1 VTLTLSDVD
10 STDRPDPTEPGESTE
25 PGPRAE
31 RPRRRSFPAEY
42 KARIL
47 AEYDAAPRGQ
57 RGAILRR
64 EGLYDTHLI
73 HWRKAA
79 AAGATNALSPRR
91 ADPRDKEIAELRAR
105 AERAEADLDR
115 TRTALEIV
123 GKAHELLEKL
133 SESTGTPKPPR
144 R

>member
-1 VTLTLSDVD
+1 MTLTLSDVD
-10 STDRPDPTEPGESTE
+10 STDRPDPAGSE

-31 RPRRRSFPAEY
+31 RPQRRSFTAAY

-47 AEYDAAPRGQ
+47 AEYDAAPRGE

-73 HWRKAA
+73 GWRKTA
-79 AAGATNALSPRR
+79 AAGARSALQPRKV
-91 ADPRDKEIAELRAR
+91 DPRDKEIAELRAR

-123 GKAHELLEKL
+123 GKAQELLQKL
-133 SESTGTPKPPR
+133 SESTGTPKPPQR
-144 R
+144 

>member
-10 STDRPDPTEPGESTE
+10 STDPTEPGESTE
-25 PGPRAE
+25 TGPRAE
-31 RPRRRSFPAEY
+31 RPRRRSFTAEY

-73 HWRKAA
+73 GWRKAA
-79 AAGATNALSPRR
+79 AAGVTDALSPRR
-91 ADPRDKEIAELRAR
+91 PDPRDREIEQLRAR

-123 GKAHELLEKL
+123 GKAQELLQKL
-133 SESTGTPKPPR
+133 SESTDTRKPPQR
-144 R
+144 

>member
-1 VTLTLSDVD
+1 MTLSDVD

-25 PGPRAE
+25 AGPRAE
-31 RPRRRSFPAEY
+31 RPRRRSFTAEY

-79 AAGATNALSPRR
+79 AAGAADALSPRR

-115 TRTALEIV
+115 TRTALDIV

-144 R
+144 S

>member
-1 VTLTLSDVD
+1 MTLTLSDVD
-10 STDRPDPTEPGESTE
+10 STDRPDPTELGESTE

-31 RPRRRSFPAEY
+31 RPRRRSFTAEY

-57 RGAILRR
+57 RGVILRR

-79 AAGATNALSPRR
+79 PPAP
-91 ADPRDKEIAELRAR
+91 P
-105 AERAEADLDR
+105 
-115 TRTALEIV
+115 
-123 GKAHELLEKL
+123 
-133 SESTGTPKPPR
+133 TP
-144 R
+144 

>member
-10 STDRPDPTEPGESTE
+10 STNRPDSTGSDD
-25 PGPRAE
+25 GPRTT
-31 RPRRRSFPAEY
+31 RPRRRSFSAEY

-47 AEYDAAPRGQ
+47 AEYDTAPHGERGV
-57 RGAILRR
+57 ILRR

-73 HWRKAA
+73 GWRKTA
-79 AAGATNALSPRR
+79 AAGTTNAPQPRKL
-91 ADPRDKEIAELRAR
+91 DPRDKEIAQLRAR

-115 TRTALEIV
+115 TRTALEIM

-133 SESTGTPKPPR
+133 SESTDTPKPPQR
-144 R
+144 

>member
-1 VTLTLSDVD
+1 MTLTLSDVD
-10 STDRPDPTEPGESTE
+10 STNRPDPTGSDD
-25 PGPRAE
+25 GPRTE
-31 RPRRRSFPAEY
+31 RPRRRSFTAEY

-47 AEYDAAPRGQ
+47 AEYDAAPRGE

-73 HWRKAA
+73 GWRKT
-79 AAGATNALSPRR
+79 AAGAASALQSHGL
-91 ADPRDKEIAELRAR
+91 DPRDKEIAELRAR

-133 SESTGTPKPPR
+133 SESTGTPKPPQR
-144 R
+144 

>member
-10 STDRPDPTEPGESTE
+10 STDPTEPGD
-25 PGPRAE
+25 GPRSE
-31 RPRRRSFPAEY
+31 RPRRRSFTAEY
-42 KARIL
+42 KTRIL

-64 EGLYDTHLI
+64 EGLYDSHLI

-79 AAGATNALSPRR
+79 AAGATNALSPRKP
-91 ADPRDKEIAELRAR
+91 DPRDREIAELRAR

-123 GKAHELLEKL
+123 GKAHELLQKL
-133 SESTGTPKPPR
+133 SESTDTPKPPQR
-144 R
+144 

>member
-1 VTLTLSDVD
+1 MTLTLSDVD
-10 STDRPDPTEPGESTE
+10 STDRPDRSGPDESTE

-31 RPRRRSFPAEY
+31 RPRRRSFTAEY

-47 AEYDAAPRGQ
+47 AEYDAAPRGE
-57 RGAILRR
+57 RGKILRR

-73 HWRKAA
+73 HWRKTA
-79 AAGATNALSPRR
+79 AAGAENALQPRR
-91 ADPRDKEIAELRAR
+91 PDPRDREIAELRAR

-133 SESTGTPKPPR
+133 SESTGTPKPPQR
-144 R
+144 

>member
-1 VTLTLSDVD
+1 MTLTLSDVD
-10 STDRPDPTEPGESTE
+10 STDPTEPGESTE
-25 PGPRAE
+25 PGPRSE
-31 RPRRRSFPAEY
+31 RPRRRSFTAEY

-47 AEYDAAPRGQ
+47 AEYDGAPRGQ

-79 AAGATNALSPRR
+79 AAGATNALGPRKP
-91 ADPRDKEIAELRAR
+91 DPRDREIAELRDR

-133 SESTGTPKPPR
+133 SESTGTPKPPQR
-144 R
+144 

>member
-10 STDRPDPTEPGESTE
+10 STDRPDSTDPE
-25 PGPRAE
+25 GTGPRAD
-31 RPRRRSFPAEY
+31 RPRRRSFTAEY

-47 AEYDAAPRGQ
+47 AEYDAAPRGH

-79 AAGATNALSPRR
+79 AAGAANALSPRR
-91 ADPRDKEIAELRAR
+91 PDPRDKEIAELRAR

-144 R
+144 T

>member
-1 VTLTLSDVD
+1 MTLTLSDVD
-10 STDRPDPTEPGESTE
+10 STDRPDPAGPE

-31 RPRRRSFPAEY
+31 RPRRRSFTAAY

-47 AEYDAAPRGQ
+47 AEYDAAPRGE

-73 HWRKAA
+73 GWRKTA
-79 AAGATNALSPRR
+79 AAGARNALQPRK

-123 GKAHELLEKL
+123 GKAQELLQKL
-133 SESTGTPKPPR
+133 SESTGTPKPPQR
-144 R
+144 

>member
-1 VTLTLSDVD
+1 MD

-64 EGLYDTHLI
+64 EGL
-73 HWRKAA
+73 
-79 AAGATNALSPRR
+79 
-91 ADPRDKEIAELRAR
+91 
-105 AERAEADLDR
+105 
-115 TRTALEIV
+115 
-123 GKAHELLEKL
+123 
-133 SESTGTPKPPR
+133 
-144 R
+144 